1 MLRSYCNAIG
11 RKRPGA
17 GPRSCGGGGLL
28 FLVLAVPASVV
39 GQSDAVGPSLD
50 KPQLGARSFAMSPRP
65 PGPGDFRTFLRGDLR
80 TSAGLELSGVPAPP
94 SFAIQSLPGPPID
107 LSGAMSRG
115 PDDFRAFLRRDLRT
129 PAGLELGRAPAP
141 PSFAFQ
147 SLPGLPTDLSGNWR
161 RPKLPQFVLKSR
173 LFSNG
178 LMQGALKE
186 ATGQDLF
193 RLRSEDRS
201 RRIGF
206 RPYANFHRAS
216 FGMRLSLRLSPH
228 P

>member
-1 MLRSYCNAIG
+1 MLRAYCNAIR
-11 RKRPGA
+11 RKRPG
-17 GPRSCGGGGLL
+17 GGSCSSGGCLL
-28 FLVLAVPASVV
+28 LLVLVVPTAVV
-39 GQSDAVGPSLD
+39 GQPDAAGPG
-50 KPQLGARSFAMSPRP
+50 LGKRQFSARSFEMIPVSASPL
-65 PGPGDFRTFLRGDLR
+65 DFSAFLKNELR
-80 TSAGLELSGVPAPP
+80 SPAGLELSGAPAPP
-94 SFAIQSLPGPPID
+94 SFAFQSLPGPPSD

-115 PDDFRAFLRRDLRT
+115 PDDFRAFLRSDRRT
-129 PAGLELGRAPAP
+129 PAGLGLGRAPAP

-147 SLPGLPTDLSGNWR
+147 SLPGLPTDLSGTWR

-206 RPYANFHRAS
+206 RPYANFRRAS